1 MIKFLKKCLEKKC
14 LEWKGQYGPSRK
26 RDTDAGFDLYL
37 SKCLELKPQE
47 VKTVELELRV
57 NIPKGFVGLILPRSS
72 VSAKGLHVCT
82 GVIDAGF
89 VGKLQ
94 VCVKNMHS
102 HSKYCYADHDV
113 NLFFYEGDRLCQLVL
128 LPSPLFYLKQVK
140 EFTKYGDRGEKGVG
154 SSGR

>member
-14 LEWKGQYGPSRK
+14 LEWKGQYSPTRK

-37 SKCLELKPQE
+37 SRCLELKPQE

-102 HSKYCYADHDV
+102 YSKYCYADHD
-113 NLFFYEGDRLCQLVL
+113 DRLCQLVL
-128 LPSPLFYLKQVK
+128 LPSPSFYLKNVK